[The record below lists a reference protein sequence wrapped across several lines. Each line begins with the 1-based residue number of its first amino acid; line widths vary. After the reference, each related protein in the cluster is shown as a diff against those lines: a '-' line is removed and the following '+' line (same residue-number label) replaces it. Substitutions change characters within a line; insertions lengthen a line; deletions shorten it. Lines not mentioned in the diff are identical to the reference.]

1 MHKASVKDK
10 IVWSN
15 WPRIY
20 RQMVFFLLDAVVV
33 VLSLYIAFWLRFD
46 GSIPPRYLNMFH
58 FFIPIALVIKLPI
71 LFFFR
76 AYHFSLSYMGLED
89 LLNVILACGVGS
101 LALSSLPFFLSDW
114 PLLS

>member
-46 GSIPPRYLNMFH
+46 GSIPPTLFKYVSFLYSHCFSNQTPHPFY
-58 FFIPIALVIKLPI
+58 FQGLP
-71 LFFFR
+71 L
-76 AYHFSLSYMGLED
+76 
-89 LLNVILACGVGS
+89 
-101 LALSSLPFFLSDW
+101 
-114 PLLS
+114 